1 VPQLV
6 FVSRLLR
13 LPLLDS
19 ANVPIGRLV
28 DVVLGPPALASPP
41 RVIGFVV
48 GVERRRIFVNAAR
61 VERLDA
67 SGVTTKSGAI
77 DIRQFHQREGE
88 LLAEHDLLDRRIGA
102 EIVNDV
108 GLESAPNSNG
118 WIVATISLRPPGPIR
133 RRSRAR
139 LVPWTLAIALFDV
152 GEMGR
157 EMAGLREL
165 HPSDLATRLRGMP
178 LPHRRRVAA
187 ALEDEQFADV
197 LEELSEEEQME
208 LVEGLDT
215 ERVADLLEEMAPDD
229 AADLLGEMSGV
240 MRVRLLDA
248 MEPDEAGP
256 VRRLL
261 LYDSDTAGGLMT
273 PEPVIVTPQTTVA
286 EALARLRNPDLAAAI
301 ATHVFVADAP
311 TTTPTGP
318 YYGAVGFQRLLRE
331 PPGQA
336 VVGCVE
342 PNVEPVSPELPA
354 TRVAERLA
362 AYNLVALPVCD
373 DAGRLVGAVTVDDVL
388 DRALPEGWREE
399 RRA

>member
-6 FVSRLLR
+6 YVSRLLR
-13 LPLLDS
+13 LPLLD
-19 ANVPIGRLV
+19 AADVPIGRIV
-28 DVVLGPPALASPP
+28 DVVLGPPALLSPP

-61 VERLDA
+61 VDRLDS
-67 SGVTTKSGAI
+67 SGVTMRSGAI
-77 DIRQFHQREGE
+77 DIRQFNKREGE
-88 LLAEHDLLDRRIGA
+88 LLADEDLLDRRLGA

-108 GLESAPNSNG
+108 GLETSLLDDG
-118 WIVATISLRPPGPIR
+118 WVVATISLRPPGPIR

-139 LVPWTLAIALFDV
+139 VVPWTQAVTLFDV

-165 HPSDLATRLRGMP
+165 HPSDLAARLRGMP
-178 LPHRRRVAA
+178 LAHRRRVAA

-197 LEELSEEEQME
+197 LEELSEDEQME

-229 AADLLGEMSGV
+229 AADLLGEMPGI

-248 MEPDEAGP
+248 MEPEEAGP

-273 PEPVIVTPQTTVA
+273 PEPIIVTPQTTVA
-286 EALARLRNPDLAAAI
+286 EALARLRNPDVSAAI
-301 ATHVFVADAP
+301 AAHVFVADAP
-311 TTTPTGP
+311 STTPTGV
-318 YYGAVGFQRLLRE
+318 YLGAVGFQRLLRE
-331 PPGQA
+331 PPGMA
-336 VVGCVE
+336 VAGCVE
-342 PNVEPVSPELPA
+342 PNVEPVSPELA
-354 TRVAERLA
+354 GTRVAERLA

-373 DAGRLVGAVTVDDVL
+373 DAGRLLGAVTVDDVL
-388 DRALPEGWREE
+388 DRALPDGWREE
-399 RRA
+399 RHA

>member
-1 VPQLV
+1 VRQLV
-6 FVSRLLR
+6 YVSRLLR
-13 LPLLDS
+13 LPLLD
-19 ANVPIGRLV
+19 ANDVPLGRLV
-28 DVVLGPPALASPP
+28 DVVLSPPGLTSPP

-61 VERLDA
+61 VDRLDS
-67 SGVTTKSGAI
+67 SGVTMRSGAI

-88 LLAEHDLLDRRIGA
+88 LLVEHDLLDRRFGS

-108 GLESAPNSNG
+108 GLESASSGVG
-118 WIVATISLRPPGPIR
+118 WVVATISLRPPGPIR

-139 LVPWTLAIALFDV
+139 VVAWTQTVPLFDV

-165 HPSDLATRLRGMP
+165 HPSDLAARLREMP
-178 LPHRRRVAA
+178 LVHRRRVAA
-187 ALEDEQFADV
+187 ALEDEQLADV
-197 LEELSEEEQME
+197 LEELSEEEQIE
-208 LVEGLDT
+208 LVEQLDT

-229 AADLLGEMSGV
+229 AADLLGEMSGT

-273 PEPVIVTPQTTVA
+273 PEPIIVTPTTTVA
-286 EALARLRNPDLAAAI
+286 EALARLRNPDVAAAI
-301 ATHVFVADAP
+301 AAHVFVADAP
-311 TTTPTGP
+311 TTTPTGT
-318 YYGAVGFQRLLRE
+318 YRGAVGFQRLLRE
-331 PPGQA
+331 SPGQA
-336 VVGCVE
+336 VAGCVE
-342 PNVEPVSPELPA
+342 PNVEPVSPELAA

-373 DAGRLVGAVTVDDVL
+373 EAGRLVGAITVDDVL
-388 DRALPEGWREE
+388 DRALPEGWREHGP
-399 RRA
+399 

>member
-1 VPQLV
+1 V
-6 FVSRLLR
+6 
-13 LPLLDS
+13 LD
-19 ANVPIGRLV
+19 ATDIPIGRLV

-41 RVIGFVV
+41 RVIGFVL

-61 VERLDA
+61 VDRLDS
-67 SGVTTKSGAI
+67 SGVTMRSGAI

-88 LLAEHDLLDRRIGA
+88 LLADHDLLDRRFGH

-108 GLESAPNSNG
+108 GLEPAASGEG
-118 WIVATISLRPPGPIR
+118 WVVASISLRPPGPIR

-139 LVPWTLAIALFDV
+139 VVPWTQTVALFDV

-165 HPSDLATRLRGMP
+165 HPSDLATRLRAMP
-178 LPHRRRVAA
+178 LLHRRRIAA

-197 LEELSEEEQME
+197 LEELSEDEQLE

-229 AADLLGEMSGV
+229 AADLLGEMPGTL
-240 MRVRLLDA
+240 RLQLLDA

-273 PEPVIVTPQTTVA
+273 PEPIIVTPETTVA
-286 EALARLRNPDLAAAI
+286 EALARLRNPDLPAAI
-301 ATHVFVADAP
+301 AAHVFVAEPP

-318 YYGAVGFQRLLRE
+318 YLGTIGFQRLLRE

-336 VVGCVE
+336 VAGCVE
-342 PNVEPVSPELPA
+342 PNAEPVSPELSA

-362 AYNLVALPVCD
+362 TYNLVALPVCD

-388 DRALPEGWREE
+388 DRALPDGWRGTP
-399 RRA
+399 RITDRPRAW

>member
-1 VPQLV
+1 M
-6 FVSRLLR
+6 R
-13 LPLLDS
+13 
-19 ANVPIGRLV
+19 
-28 DVVLGPPALASPP
+28 
-41 RVIGFVV
+41 
-48 GVERRRIFVNAAR
+48 
-61 VERLDA
+61 
-67 SGVTTKSGAI
+67 SGAV

-88 LLAEHDLLDRRIGA
+88 LLAEADLLDRRFGN

-108 GLESAPNSNG
+108 GIEPAPSGVG
-118 WIVATISLRPPGPIR
+118 WVVAGVSLRPPGPIR

-139 LVPWTLAIALFDV
+139 VVPWTQVAPLFDV

-165 HPSDLATRLRGMP
+165 HPSDLAARLRDMP
-178 LPHRRRVAA
+178 LLHRRRVAA

-197 LEELSEEEQME
+197 LEELSEDEQLE
-208 LVEGLDT
+208 LVEGLDP

-229 AADLLGEMSGV
+229 AADLLGEMPGNL
-240 MRVRLLDA
+240 RVQLLDA

-273 PEPVIVTPQTTVA
+273 PEPIIVTPETTVA
-286 EALARLRNPDLAAAI
+286 EALARLRNPDVAAAV
-301 ATHVFVADAP
+301 ATHVYVADAP
-311 TTTPTGP
+311 TMTPTGP
-318 YYGAVGFQRLLRE
+318 YRGVVGFQRLLRE
-331 PPGQA
+331 SPGQA
-336 VVGCVE
+336 IVGCVE

-388 DRALPEGWREE
+388 DRALPEGWREA
-399 RRA
+399 RR